1 MKIHYLAI
9 ALMLGILL
17 FTSGCTYT
25 GKLGPSGF
33 PGLGPADETT
43 PSLQP
48 SPTDRMP
55 TEQEVQ
61 VQVNQKDSSYA
72 TVTTIFAGGKGQ
84 NMVKDITVTLAC
96 SDGSVRSGTL
106 EPRKLSEVTLQGTRG
121 TDRITVRVTLL
132 DGKTYKVVDQEVP
145 FKNLAGH

>member
-9 ALMLGILL
+9 VLVLGVALL
-17 FTSGCTYT
+17 TSGCTYT
-25 GKLGPSGF
+25 GKLDPSGF
-33 PGLGPADETT
+33 PGLGPGEETT

-61 VQVNQKDSSYA
+61 IQVNQKDSSYA

-84 NMVKDITVTLAC
+84 NMVKDIAVTLIC
-96 SDGSVRSGTL
+96 SDGSVRSGYL
-106 EPRKLSEVTLQGTRG
+106 EPKKLSELTLQGTRG
-121 TDRITVRVTLL
+121 TDRITARVTLL
-132 DGKTYKVVDQEVP
+132 DGKSYKIVDQEVP